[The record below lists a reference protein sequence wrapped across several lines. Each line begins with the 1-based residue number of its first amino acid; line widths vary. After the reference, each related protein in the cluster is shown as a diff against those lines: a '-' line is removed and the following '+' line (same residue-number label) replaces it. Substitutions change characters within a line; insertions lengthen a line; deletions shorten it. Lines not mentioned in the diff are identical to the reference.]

1 MDKSLRQGLGAVL
14 NGEYETLGGFV
25 LDLSGKVP
33 VEGEQ
38 INLETGSTLVVEK
51 ADGRR
56 VQKLTYIPA
65 EKLPEAV

>member
-1 MDKSLRQGLGAVL
+1 
-14 NGEYETLGGFV
+14 